1 MDGTHMKDQYHMT
14 ILLMV
19 TLDGNNQTISL
30 SWAIVPA
37 EGYENWRRFL
47 RQVARYIPLD
57 EEDSV
62 IMSDRGKGV
71 AAAVDE
77 IYPQAVYGYCCQHL
91 AENVEANGFS
101 KECK

>member
-1 MDGTHMKDQYHMT
+1 
-14 ILLMV
+14 MV
-19 TLDGNNQTISL
+19 TLDGNNQIIPL

-37 EGYENWRRFL
+37 EDYENWRWVL

-62 IMSDRGKGV
+62 IMSDRGKGLV
-71 AAAVDE
+71 AAVDE
-77 IYPQAVYGYCCQHL
+77 IYPRAVHGYCYQHL

-101 KECK
+101 K